1 MKLLRDPLI
10 HFIVLGAVGFFI
22 STAASS
28 HFAAEAER
36 RVEITDAD
44 IELLAATFQRQW
56 QRPPTA
62 VELDN
67 LIESRVRE
75 EVLYREALAVG
86 LDRDDLVVRR
96 RMVQKMEMLSQ
107 DLATLADPTD
117 QELQAFFAEHRE
129 TYRVPP
135 ILTFSHV
142 FFNVDRR
149 GDQAEADAEGLLADI
164 TSRGLSVRQAVERGD
179 RFMLGYDYEL
189 DPRPEVERNF
199 GTRFTDSVFSLEPGW
214 HGPIASGYGLHL
226 VYIAERIDGRI
237 PELDEVRPRLVADFN
252 RDRSQRARD
261 ALFEGLLERY
271 EVSIDEEAV
280 SQVEISGT
288 RPSES

>member
-1 MKLLRDPLI
+1 MKLLRDPLV

-22 STAASS
+22 YTAASS